1 MFLTLMPAL
10 GPFPSIAF
18 SYSSSMDFCFV
29 SLYLVLLCLTVL
41 SFPKRRSGSWG
52 DEGSWEKLRERKL

>member
-10 GPFPSIAF
+10 GPFPPIVF

-41 SFPKRRSGSWG
+41 SS
-52 DEGSWEKLRERKL
+52 EEEKEWVLGR